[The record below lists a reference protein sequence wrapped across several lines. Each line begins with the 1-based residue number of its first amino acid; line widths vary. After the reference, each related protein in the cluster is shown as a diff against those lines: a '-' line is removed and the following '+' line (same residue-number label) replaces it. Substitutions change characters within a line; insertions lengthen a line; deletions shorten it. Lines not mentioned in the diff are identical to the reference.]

1 MGTFIDPTMTPAEIK
16 LARRIVDLRGTASR
30 ARGNRLHHDRLTAR
44 EARTMNDL
52 SAKGLAKDDHDFFW
66 HLTAQGIQQLK
77 LQIGEFSM
85 SKTIADMVAGKPPRP
100 KKPITIKIG
109 KDVMSKDGR
118 TPYAAGT
125 IHATRTNGMMS
136 PYVFSYETVARLLAD
151 DGIVEIQI
159 IDRDN
164 VQSTISKNWIERV
177 ERPRID
183 TSAFAS

>member
-1 MGTFIDPTMTPAEIK
+1 MDPFVDPTMTPAEIN
-16 LARRIVDLRGTASR
+16 LARRIIDLRGTAMR
-30 ARGNRLHHDRLTAR
+30 ARGNRLHDGRLKRSESQMLADLARRGLVSHDD
-44 EARTMNDL
+44 N
-52 SAKGLAKDDHDFFW
+52 FFW
-66 HLTAQGIQQLK
+66 RLTAQGIQQLK

-85 SKTIADMVAGKPPRP
+85 SKTIADMVAGKPPKP

-109 KDVMSKDGR
+109 KGVMSKDGR

-136 PYVFSYETVARLLAD
+136 PYVFSHETVARLLD
-151 DGIVEIQI
+151 DDEIVEIQI

-177 ERPRID
+177 ERQRID